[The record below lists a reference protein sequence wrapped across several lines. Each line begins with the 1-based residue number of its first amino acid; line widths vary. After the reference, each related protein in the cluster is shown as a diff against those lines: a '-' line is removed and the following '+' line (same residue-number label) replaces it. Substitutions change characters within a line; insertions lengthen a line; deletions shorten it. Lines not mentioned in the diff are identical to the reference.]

1 MTTTGKKKARSTSRG
16 WWWAEFTEHPGYEN
30 NELESM
36 VQQKAKLICSRQLER
51 HVAVELVRDEREM
64 QQGLRDRIRD
74 EHAIKG
80 AGKFL
85 IQIVDLSATL
95 T

>member
-1 MTTTGKKKARSTSRG
+1 
-16 WWWAEFTEHPGYEN
+16 
-30 NELESM
+30 M
-36 VQQKAKLICSRQLER
+36 VQQKAKLICSRQLEH
-51 HVAVELVRDEREM
+51 HVAVELVRDECEM
-64 QQGLRDRIRD
+64 QQGFRDRIRD

>member
-1 MTTTGKKKARSTSRG
+1 M
-16 WWWAEFTEHPGYEN
+16 EHPGYEN

-36 VQQKAKLICSRQLER
+36 VQQKAKLICSRQLK
-51 HVAVELVRDEREM
+51 HYVAVELVHDECEM
-64 QQGLRDRIRD
+64 QQGLRDRIQD

-80 AGKFL
+80 SGKFL

>member
-1 MTTTGKKKARSTSRG
+1 
-16 WWWAEFTEHPGYEN
+16 
-30 NELESM
+30 M

-64 QQGLRDRIRD
+64 QQGFRDRIRGED
-74 EHAIKG
+74 TIMG

-85 IQIVDLSATL
+85 IQIVSDLSASR
-95 T
+95 